1 MASIVNRMKPVNP
14 TMSER
19 IVKNKI
25 RFANDV
31 SMKLVAERHDLGG
44 GTGTPTSI
52 RKGAVRQEG
61 DGLF

>member
-1 MASIVNRMKPVNP
+1 MKPVNP

-19 IVKNKI
+19 IVKKKI

-31 SMKLVAERHDLGG
+31 SMKLVAERHDLEGNWH
-44 GTGTPTSI
+44 PNSI